1 MKRTLRKTIFW
12 SHLVIGLAAG
22 LVIAVVALTGAAM
35 AFQPQILEW
44 AERDQRRVTPAET
57 ARLPVDTL
65 LERVREQ
72 NPEAQPFSVT
82 LSSDPSAAAVVSLGR
97 AGSLFVDP
105 YTGEVKPS
113 GAKDLREFF
122 SLMLRLHRWLSVSSP
137 NRAAVVST
145 PSGETPPSTRTEPSG
160 TSWRE
165 IGGSI
170 VGIATIIFLVLSVSG
185 IYLWWPRNWNW
196 RTLKTT
202 SVFNFKLKGKA
213 RDWNWHN
220 VIGLWSTPVLV
231 ILCFTGIVMAYR
243 PVGNWIYQR
252 PQGQAAGSL
261 PPGVEPSRPSPG
273 ARPLDRESLFASAIK
288 AVPNW
293 ETITLRT
300 GQNRQRGGGAPGNAP
315 TTTSARPSGTSTPG
329 GSNET
334 RPATSS
340 EGATSRRARPSE
352 GTTEVASPNARG
364 SQGGETSGSRGAS
377 PGRSATPQVASFSI
391 REIGSWAPVPVQ
403 LSLDPY
409 TGAIL
414 HKEGFSDYSFRRA
427 LRTMNLSL
435 HMGTAGGIVGQT
447 IAFLACVGGLFLV
460 YTGFALSWRRFFGKR
475 RAPPS
480 PIRETR
486 VISTTTVKP
495 AVPTSAEKTAP
506 SSVKPAASS

>member
-12 SHLVIGLAAG
+12 VHLVIGLAAG

-44 AERDQRRVTPAET
+44 AERDVRQVTPLKS

-72 NPEAQPFSVT
+72 NPDAQPFSVT

-97 AGSLFVDP
+97 AGSLYVDP
-105 YTGEVKPS
+105 YTGDVKPS
-113 GAKDLREFF
+113 GAKNLREFF

-137 NRAAVVST
+137 NRTIASPT
-145 PSGETPPSTRTEPSG
+145 SSGETPPSAPTEPSG

-165 IGGSI
+165 IGSSI
-170 VGIATIIFLVLSVSG
+170 VGIATILFLALSVSG

-202 SVFNFKLKGKA
+202 SALNFKLRGKA

-220 VIGLWSTPVLV
+220 VIGLWSTPVLA
-231 ILCFTGIVMAYR
+231 ILCLTGIVMAYR

-252 PQGQAAGSL
+252 PQGQSAGSL
-261 PPGVEPSRPSPG
+261 PPGVELPKPAVG
-273 ARPLDRESLFASAIK
+273 ARPLNRETLFTAAMT

-300 GQNRQRGGGAPGNAP
+300 GQNRQRGGGA
-315 TTTSARPSGTSTPG
+315 SG
-329 GSNET
+329 
-334 RPATSS
+334 
-340 EGATSRRARPSE
+340 
-352 GTTEVASPNARG
+352 
-364 SQGGETSGSRGAS
+364 
-377 PGRSATPQVASFSI
+377 PGRSAAPHVASFSV
-391 REIGSWAPVPVQ
+391 RETGSWAPVPVQ
-403 LSLDPY
+403 VSVDPY

-414 HKEGFSDYSFRRA
+414 HKEGFSDYGFRRA
-427 LRTMNLSL
+427 LRAMNLSL

-460 YTGFALSWRRFFGKR
+460 YTGFALSWRRFFGR
-475 RAPPS
+475 RRPLPS
-480 PIRETR
+480 PIKETR
-486 VISTTTVKP
+486 VISTTLVKP
-495 AVPTSAEKTAP
+495 AAFPLGEKTAP
-506 SSVKPAASS
+506 PSVKSAAAN